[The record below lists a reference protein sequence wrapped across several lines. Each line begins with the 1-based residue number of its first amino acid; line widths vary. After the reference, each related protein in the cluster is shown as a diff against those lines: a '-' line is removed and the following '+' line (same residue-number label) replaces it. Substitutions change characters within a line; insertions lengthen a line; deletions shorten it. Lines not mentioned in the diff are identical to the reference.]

1 MGDRTYVK
9 ITIHTDYMDKLLAK
23 YGSEE
28 KLRQEVDADGIF
40 ADEGAFEASEVNYA
54 NWDTLENLLKEEE
67 IEFNKEWG
75 PGCEYSEGEAY
86 YRKVGKEFKF
96 VELYSSSIKLADELE
111 KILNSKNP
119 LKEAKKKLKEL
130 RPFKIEP
137 LARCPNNAEKFIE
150 KLEALEEKK
159 AEVSKAPPSPAVSG

>member
-28 KLRQEVDADGIF
+28 KLRQEVDADEII

-67 IEFNKEWG
+67 IELEESYQEEEVDIEEACKE
-75 PGCEYSEGEAY
+75 
-86 YRKVGKEFKF
+86 VVVVKEEHKG
-96 VELYSSSIKLADELE
+96 VELASSL
-111 KILNSKNP
+111 
-119 LKEAKKKLKEL
+119 
-130 RPFKIEP
+130 
-137 LARCPNNAEKFIE
+137 
-150 KLEALEEKK
+150 
-159 AEVSKAPPSPAVSG
+159 